1 METAVMFFFH
11 FVDHVGNSA
20 LKIGWWS
27 IGFEMVE
34 FTKDLILFASLVSKY
49 TEIFLSIDFVEYV
62 DILGNWVQLV
72 YNLVF
77 QNIFGAM
84 FFFDIFVFWEVLN
97 FCHNLDYLVRLYW
110 KDSHY
115 LIVSSK
121 LIIITI
127 NSKLT

>member
-1 METAVMFFFH
+1 
-11 FVDHVGNSA
+11 
-20 LKIGWWS
+20 
-27 IGFEMVE
+27 MVE

-97 FCHNLDYLVRLYW
+97 FCHNLDYLVRLY
-110 KDSHY
+110 
-115 LIVSSK
+115 
-121 LIIITI
+121 
-127 NSKLT
+127 